1 MKAKEFLNQL
11 KSLHE
16 QMPYPAILFGD
27 KIDNGKIVK
36 THWFAMFVDPKL
48 DLVEIGLHT
57 KRGGDADLI
66 DLIAQLE
73 EIITKHPNAKIGF
86 KDSVGEG
93 MFQTYFSKLWF
104 DRQNNAIEML
114 FNTSESESV
123 LDSIGLVELIT
134 VQ

>member
-48 DLVEIGLHT
+48 DLVEIGLLNSKKSLQNIRMLKSASRIRSVRVCFKPT
-57 KRGGDADLI
+57 SPSFG
-66 DLIAQLE
+66 LIAK
-73 EIITKHPNAKIGF
+73 ITQSKC
-86 KDSVGEG
+86 
-93 MFQTYFSKLWF
+93 FSILLKANRFW
-104 DRQNNAIEML
+104 
-114 FNTSESESV
+114 TV
-123 LDSIGLVELIT
+123 LAW
-134 VQ
+134 